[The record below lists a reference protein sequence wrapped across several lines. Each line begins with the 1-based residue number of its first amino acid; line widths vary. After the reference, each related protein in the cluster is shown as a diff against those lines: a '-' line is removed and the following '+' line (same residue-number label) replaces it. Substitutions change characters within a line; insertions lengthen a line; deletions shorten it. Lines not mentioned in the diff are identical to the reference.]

1 MTDNDPALTAA
12 WNHGYWAGWEDQQA
26 RIDRALRLENKP
38 GAHKEH
44 LIEALRP
51 ELTPEQQL
59 ERGIITVDRYR
70 QKIGLPTLTEDQ
82 LAAYKRDTQQETKHE

>member
-12 WNHGYWAGWEDQQA
+12 WNHGYVAGYTTVFADQQ
-26 RIDRALRLENKP
+26 RVIDGALRLEHKP

-51 ELTPEQQL
+51 RLDTP
-59 ERGIITVDRYR
+59 
-70 QKIGLPTLTEDQ
+70 
-82 LAAYKRDTQQETKHE
+82 

>member
-12 WNHGYWAGWEDQQA
+12 WNHGYVAGYTTGFADQQ
-26 RIDRALRLENKP
+26 RVIDGALRLENKP

-51 ELTPEQQL
+51 ELTPEQL
-59 ERGIITVDRYR
+59 ADLARVKTFRASVDAA
-70 QKIGLPTLTEDQ
+70 IGD
-82 LAAYKRDTQQETKHE
+82 AR